1 MRTLVSASPVSG
13 IGVIR
18 LMSALT
24 ALAFSAAAQTP
35 SLTTLYSFAG
45 GESGANPGAGVLL
58 YSGGAIIGTTP
69 YGGTTGCGGTG
80 CGTVYE
86 LTPAAGGAW
95 SQAVIYTFQ
104 GNGDGALPEAAPT
117 LDKLGVLYGTTF
129 AGGATGNGTVF
140 QLAPPSSSGGTW
152 TESVLY
158 SFKGGSDGSGPLGGV
173 FIAASGTLYGTT
185 FGGGTGAGTVFQ
197 LTPPISGVGSWTES
211 VVYSFKGGKDGSGPL
226 SGLIG
231 KNGLLIGTTCC
242 GTKGTVFELRESAG
256 TWTKSPVF
264 IFVTRSA
271 GEFPGG
277 LVLGAK
283 SVLYGATS
291 AGGSSDAGIVFSLT
305 PAATKGKLW
314 TLTTIHSFTGGS
326 DGGSPYGSLIVGPN
340 GVLYGTVTTGGAYGA
355 GGVVEFT
362 PPATAGQ
369 PWTETVLYSFTG
381 ANDGSQPDAGLVL
394 GANNTLFGTTAFGGT
409 ADNGTVFELIP

>member
-1 MRTLVSASPVSG
+1 
-13 IGVIR
+13 
-18 LMSALT
+18 
-24 ALAFSAAAQTP
+24 
-35 SLTTLYSFAG
+35 
-45 GESGANPGAGVLL
+45 
-58 YSGGAIIGTTP
+58 
-69 YGGTTGCGGTG
+69 
-80 CGTVYE
+80 
-86 LTPAAGGAW
+86 
-95 SQAVIYTFQ
+95 
-104 GNGDGALPEAAPT
+104 
-117 LDKLGVLYGTTF
+117 
-129 AGGATGNGTVF
+129 
-140 QLAPPSSSGGTW
+140 
-152 TESVLY
+152 
-158 SFKGGSDGSGPLGGV
+158 
-173 FIAASGTLYGTT
+173 
-185 FGGGTGAGTVFQ
+185 
-197 LTPPISGVGSWTES
+197 
-211 VVYSFKGGKDGSGPL
+211 
-226 SGLIG
+226 
-231 KNGLLIGTTCC
+231 
-242 GTKGTVFELRESAG
+242 
-256 TWTKSPVF
+256 VF